1 MRKVYLKSRELY
13 EANRQNQVWMRCKTK
28 IDAEIKRVLA
38 ERSLNKLLCEETV
51 LSPKLHLF
59 PPHRLSPPS
68 QQTCERCFTM
78 FRMQGTIPIPLKL
91 ECLYTKP
98 YSDYKLL
105 ALCIEEICRQASQ
118 LSLMDTLQM
127 IQNLNV
133 RVLSL
138 FQTSPNIANM
148 SAPSRILKPQTRNIS
163 TALPPD

>member
-68 QQTCERCFTM
+68 QQTCERCFIM
-78 FRMQGTIPIPLKL
+78 FRMQSTIPIPIPLKL

-118 LSLMDTLQM
+118 LSLYFANDTKSQCPS
-127 IQNLNV
+127 IV
-133 RVLSL
+133 PI
-138 FQTSPNIANM
+138 PNIAKH
-148 SAPSRILKPQTRNIS
+148 R
-163 TALPPD
+163 